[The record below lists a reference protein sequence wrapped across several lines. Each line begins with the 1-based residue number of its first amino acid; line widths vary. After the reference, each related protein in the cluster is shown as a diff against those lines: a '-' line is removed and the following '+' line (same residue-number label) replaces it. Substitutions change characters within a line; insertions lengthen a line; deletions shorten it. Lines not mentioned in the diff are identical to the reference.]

1 MGSIVAEI
9 AEKLSGAA
17 ASGLTVDSS
26 ITLKEQA
33 AAGAD
38 LAAYGQIWVDDAVP
52 NELYFTTDAGNDIQ
66 ITSGTSLNAG
76 TIRSAFVHSHY
87 GSWVMGG

>member
-26 ITLKEQA
+26 VTLKEQA

-66 ITSGTSLNAG
+66 ITEGTALAV
-76 TIRSAFVHSHY
+76 TPIRSAFFVTGHA
-87 GSWVMGG
+87 SWVMGG